1 MIEIKDK
8 EGKIICTTNQSKF
21 PLIIVKDERIY
32 KLNLSPFGAL
42 ILTREDKSKK
52 SRTVR

>member
-21 PLIIVKDERIY
+21 PLIIVKDEE
-32 KLNLSPFGAL
+32 NL
-42 ILTREDKSKK
+42 
-52 SRTVR
+52 